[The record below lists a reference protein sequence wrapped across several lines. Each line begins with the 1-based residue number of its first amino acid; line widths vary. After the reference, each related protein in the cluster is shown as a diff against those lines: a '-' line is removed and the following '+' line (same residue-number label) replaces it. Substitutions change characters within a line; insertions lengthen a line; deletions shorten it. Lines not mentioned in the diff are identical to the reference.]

1 MCVCVCVGERERE
14 REREREGA
22 RVRMYVCVCV
32 SWMKWKMA
40 SPTLFCFSQA
50 AAATLSRASKYA
62 VKDEIQEEDEEAHEK
77 RRLDRGKKKERC
89 RFVGSVRTYAGQM
102 FVVAFRFHRTHI
114 Q

>member
-1 MCVCVCVGERERE
+1 
-14 REREREGA
+14 
-22 RVRMYVCVCV
+22 
-32 SWMKWKMA
+32 MKWKMA

-62 VKDEIQEEDEEAHEK
+62 VKDEIQEEDEEARET